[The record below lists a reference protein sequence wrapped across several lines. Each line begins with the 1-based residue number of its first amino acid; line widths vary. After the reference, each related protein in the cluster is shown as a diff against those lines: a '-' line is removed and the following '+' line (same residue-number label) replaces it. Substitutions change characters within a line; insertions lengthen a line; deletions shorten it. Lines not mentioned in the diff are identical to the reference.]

1 MRKRIAAAVVAALM
15 LISCVPFISGC
26 KASIRYTL
34 NEDKASYTVK
44 VTGFAGALGGEVVIP
59 AVYGEGDSAF
69 PVTAIANQG
78 FASTNISKITI
89 PKSVKSVGISAF
101 MYCANLREVVF
112 EGGSGVEAIMNGAFA
127 ACENLKSVN
136 IPETVKLIYPMA
148 FMGCASLSSVE
159 LPEVLE
165 RIGYRAFY
173 QTGLEEIVIPASVHD
188 ETVPDLDENGE
199 QKKDEDGKLL
209 TVTYMGIGYGAFH
222 SCERL
227 KLAVVNARVETLYAG
242 VFGYCLALEDV
253 YLPQTLKAIEGAKFS
268 DGKLY
273 YGHAFHHDGA
283 LKNVYFEGS
292 EEQWAAIEIDNKE
305 YKDKQISTPFD
316 NSDLIEAEKHFNA
329 IYNKA

>member
-112 EGGSGVEAIMNGAFA
+112 EGGSGD
-127 ACENLKSVN
+127 
-136 IPETVKLIYPMA
+136 Y
-148 FMGCASLSSVE
+148 
-159 LPEVLE
+159 E
-165 RIGYRAFY
+165 R
-173 QTGLEEIVIPASVHD
+173 
-188 ETVPDLDENGE
+188 
-199 QKKDEDGKLL
+199 
-209 TVTYMGIGYGAFH
+209 
-222 SCERL
+222 RL
-227 KLAVVNARVETLYAG
+227 CRMRK
-242 VFGYCLALEDV
+242 
-253 YLPQTLKAIEGAKFS
+253 P
-268 DGKLY
+268 
-273 YGHAFHHDGA
+273 
-283 LKNVYFEGS
+283 
-292 EEQWAAIEIDNKE
+292 
-305 YKDKQISTPFD
+305 
-316 NSDLIEAEKHFNA
+316 
-329 IYNKA
+329 